1 MYRSAY
7 LLSLANCL
15 MMMVLM
21 LGSSPDLWW
30 WLPMSTISLFRMSVT
45 IVLIDISFFELL
57 YFLMKLSL
65 RRVAF
70 LTTLI
75 AGA

>member
-1 MYRSAY
+1 
-7 LLSLANCL
+7 
-15 MMMVLM
+15 MMTVLM

-30 WLPMSTISLFRMSVT
+30 WLLMSAISLFRMSVT
-45 IVLIDISFFELL
+45 IVLIDISIFELL

-65 RRVAF
+65 RSGAF

-75 AGA
+75 EGAWVTGFSYV